1 MPAKWIILDL
11 MGVIFEVG
19 DDVNDLLVPYVRKR
33 NSLASPDKINKLYV
47 EASLGKMSSFDLW
60 EELGF
65 MGDYPDIEKD
75 YLDTC
80 LTIDPEF
87 RDIALSL
94 ARSYSLAILSND
106 VKEWSDYLR
115 SRFHLNELFKAV
127 VISGEVGY
135 RKPDERIYTI
145 LLDRIGLDPLSCVLI
160 DDRSKNLR
168 IASQLGMKTIK
179 FLREDLAGDSF
190 GDFEITSFSQLPEI
204 VDRVFK

>member
-1 MPAKWIILDL
+1 MPAKWIILDV

-33 NSLASPDKINKLYV
+33 NSLASPDKINKLYI

-65 MGDYPDIEKD
+65 MDDYPDIEKD
-75 YLDTC
+75 CLDTC

-115 SRFHLNELFKAV
+115 SRFHLNELFEAV

-145 LLDRIGLDPLSCVLI
+145 LLDRIGLDALSCVLI

-168 IASQLGMKTIK
+168 IASQLGMKTIQ
-179 FLREDLAGDSF
+179 FLREDVAGDSF
-190 GDFEITSFSQLPEI
+190 GDFEITNFSQLSEI